1 MHLARQT
8 ITKILPVLIVAC
20 GLQHAVFAQ
29 ENSPYSRYGL
39 GDIVPKANI
48 VSRGMGGIAAGYSD
62 YQSVNFINPASY
74 SNLKTTIFEFAVE
87 TDTRTLKSLSPA
99 ARYTSTNTIISYI
112 QLGFPIKLKSANKKG
127 IFWAMNMGLRPVSKI
142 NYKISYKEKLSG
154 LDSVKKIFEG
164 AGGINQAYIG
174 TSVSIKKFSFGVNG
188 GYMFGNKDYSS
199 QLSFISDSVQY
210 ARSNNQTKSNFGG
223 LFLNGGVQY
232 EFILRNKKTK
242 RESVLRLGAY
252 GNLKQ
257 SLSATRDVVAETVF
271 FDPNGEIF
279 RIDSV
284 YAKNTNGTVIYPAS
298 LGVGATYQ
306 TLNWLFGLDFENTQW
321 QDYRFFGQSES
332 VQRSWKVR
340 VGTEYF
346 PLKENT
352 PYKKYFNFV
361 RYRFGFYYGPDYVKL
376 TNSLPEYGL
385 SFGGAF
391 PLKLRKGY
399 YETQNSILN
408 AAIEFGSRGD
418 SKTNF
423 RENTLRFSFGFSLS
437 DLWFGRAKYQ

>member
-1 MHLARQT
+1 MHLAKRT

-20 GLQHAVFAQ
+20 GLQNAVFAQ

-39 GDIVPKANI
+39 GDIVPKTNI

-62 YQSVNFINPASY
+62 YQSVNFTNPASY
-74 SNLKTTIFEFAVE
+74 SNLKTTIFEFGLE
-87 TDTRTLKSLSPA
+87 TDTRTLKSISPA
-99 ARYTSTNTIISYI
+99 ARYTATNTIISYI
-112 QLGFPIKLKSANKKG
+112 QLGFPIKLKNANKKG
-127 IFWAMNMGLRPVSKI
+127 IFWAMNMGLRPVTKI
-142 NYKISYKEKLSG
+142 NYKISEKQKLPG

-164 AGGINQAYIG
+164 SGGLNQVYLG
-174 TSVSIKKFSFGVNG
+174 TSLSIKHFSFGLNG

-199 QLSFISDSVQY
+199 QLSFLSDSVQY
-210 ARSNNQTKSNFGG
+210 ARSNAQTNSNFGG
-223 LFLNGGVQY
+223 LFMNGGIQY
-232 EFILRNKKTK
+232 EFILKNKKSK
-242 RESVLRLGAY
+242 RESILRFGAY

-257 SLSATRDVVAETVF
+257 SMSATRDVMAETVY
-271 FDPNGEIF
+271 FDPNGEKF
-279 RIDSV
+279 KIDSI
-284 YAKNTNGTVIYPAS
+284 YEKHTNGTVVYPAS
-298 LGVGATYQ
+298 LGVGVTYQ

-332 VQRSWKVR
+332 VQKSWKLR

-352 PYKKYFNFV
+352 PFKKYFNFV
-361 RYRFGFYYGPDYVKL
+361 RYRFGFYYGPDYIKV
-376 TNSLPEYGL
+376 TNTLPEFGL

-391 PLKLRKGY
+391 PLKLRKSY

-423 RENTLRFSFGFSLS
+423 RENTVRFSFGFSLS